1 MTRWDSLKYEKGE
14 ERERRNNGSRPSR
27 TKRWTA
33 SNSNTAND
41 GSRQPKYKSSLEGR
55 QQQQQQSKDTNYLL
69 SSSNT
74 EPMLETEYEELL
86 NALKSQLFRYQS
98 GEGNKNDTSVVVI
111 RKLMTILDSTSISQ
125 SSTAIEQSWNT
136 DVFMALLNALEI
148 ADFNVRFFVS
158 KTVESFLKLS
168 VNGRKKQTLSK
179 INLSKSQIQFG
190 ITTLLSRYNDLS
202 VQPPEI
208 QSSMHSSLLVSIAL
222 FVSNYVCEL
231 PPESTARRVVGVTF
245 IPYLSSF
252 KQNKD
257 QEQGQE
263 QGQRHQFGLT
273 TASCSSSTF
282 IFKCV
287 CEATIA
293 LLQNPSHA
301 SAILAPLI
309 EDVSIQLGYGIE
321 EQTINPL
328 RMELLWVLL
337 KCLETPHDQ
346 GSNNIGRTE
355 EQTCVCRTL
364 FASIDA
370 IQKLEKGNESS
381 NATRNDADAQ
391 IIKPVQKFILKI
403 VTEYNNTTRKPSEM
417 ATSFEY
423 LMVASLQLLR
433 VMVSCYPKAMSGT
446 GWKLIIEGANRN
458 VDSARSHTTGS
469 YDMSS
474 TVTSSYL
481 PLILLID
488 NGSDI
493 RMHRQG
499 KYFRH
504 LALTMECLA
513 DLVSILPWNK
523 WLKQSGPGHDRQHGY
538 TTARTLV
545 MTPTRAVTSGLYKT
559 VVDALGMLI
568 GISKSAFCK
577 CSDKSLMKPLGRL
590 IKSVLLEIPFC
601 DTKLIRAGEELWET
615 ITKAIVL
622 DPQISGNITFNKE
635 KQNLACEVLVASSG
649 GTVTP
654 QGQLRGMSLPAQT
667 WFLSKNPTAT
677 LFLKAVLDS
686 FESTDGR
693 LNRAFR
699 VLISVLRTLPDVA
712 LQRWDNFHTIFKDLN
727 ASSSKNENTISKD
740 VMLIQVLEAFMLG
753 RKDFEVSTNLKD
765 KNDRIITALDGIMLK
780 RWNQNDLQRCIS
792 IYSSFRSQDWIQLDR
807 INGRVVCH
815 LDNMLSHCHNSN
827 AKIREGAARAV
838 GEFCSQ
844 HINRSNSS
852 GKTFEDIKMQ
862 QYRMLT
868 YKVHAAMLELCR
880 DRNAGS
886 RSMSIFSMGN
896 LASALKGLNSHEVL
910 DASRLHEMHKAILC
924 SFNDVNDKVVKNAI
938 RSVGHTSN
946 LLVLSLEREG
956 SDEYFSASCELL
968 VETIQS
974 LTGKLW
980 NTLHVALNEE
990 QKADM
995 TWKERSAAKKHGWG
1009 ACHSLGLV
1017 FEGLSVR
1024 IFEECK
1030 ELVSACSKAVHCLIH
1045 CPCHYTALN
1054 EKVVLAAMS
1063 AICHLPSNFLTLRD
1077 SQEMDLGDALKTSIL
1092 IFESTQ
1098 DARID
1103 NGKVITSKL
1112 ATENEN
1118 FLRHL
1123 LNSASIADAAEVLR
1137 DELITTQTLCML
1149 YSWMVERLEVDGVSA
1164 HAFDIFAVALQ
1175 QPGRWTASVG
1185 LEQQFTSR
1193 ALQKYKQERDCQHS
1207 SLPGAENGSSTAQNV
1222 EEEDEGDEL

>member
-1 MTRWDSLKYEKGE
+1 
-14 ERERRNNGSRPSR
+14 
-27 TKRWTA
+27 
-33 SNSNTAND
+33 
-41 GSRQPKYKSSLEGR
+41 
-55 QQQQQQSKDTNYLL
+55 
-69 SSSNT
+69 
-74 EPMLETEYEELL
+74 MLETEYEELL
-86 NALKSQLFRYQS
+86 NSLKSQLFRYQS

-111 RKLMTILDSTSISQ
+111 RKLMTMLDSTSISQ

-190 ITTLLSRYNDLS
+190 IATLLSRYNDLS

-231 PPESTARRVVGVTF
+231 PPESTARRVVGAIF

-257 QEQGQE
+257 KEQGQE

-301 SAILAPLI
+301 SAILAPLV

-355 EQTCVCRTL
+355 KQTCVCRTL

-403 VTEYNNTTRKPSEM
+403 VTEYNNMTRKPSEM

-458 VDSARSHTTGS
+458 VDSARSHTTGF

-481 PLILLID
+481 PLIFLID

-493 RMHRQG
+493 QMHRQG
-499 KYFRH
+499 IYFRH

-622 DPQISGNITFNKE
+622 DPQKSGNITFNKE

-712 LQRWDNFHTIFKDLN
+712 LQRWDDFHTIFKDLN

-946 LLVLSLEREG
+946 LMVLSLEREG

-1164 HAFDIFAVALQ
+1164 RAFDIFAVALQ

-1207 SLPGAENGSSTAQNV
+1207 SLPGAENSSSTAQNV